1 MWEFLNS
8 NFLQSL
14 ITFVVGTFAI
24 LVFLMGKMLERRETR
39 KLIAAEVADSYKNV
53 SSLVDTLDRDF
64 VSMIDASKAEIY
76 LKNYMIEHPLV
87 GYQLMYNINTL
98 SGKVRLSFSKDEY
111 MILKRYYRNLNDIS
125 KSQES
130 IYKVIEEET
139 YKGKSLN
146 DMENFK
152 KELRERIAGS
162 LTLYKPQLEEAKEEL
177 KRKKLFRREL
187 NG

>member
-111 MILKRYYRNLNDIS
+111 MILKRYYRN
-125 KSQES
+125 
-130 IYKVIEEET
+130 YK
-139 YKGKSLN
+139 
-146 DMENFK
+146 
-152 KELRERIAGS
+152 
-162 LTLYKPQLEEAKEEL
+162 
-177 KRKKLFRREL
+177 
-187 NG
+187 